1 MSKPIQVLL
10 TDDSPTML
18 QVLTRLLSAQPDV
31 TVVGTAR
38 DGEEAVALAR
48 SLRPDVITLD
58 VQMPGMDGLGATER
72 IMAESP
78 CRILMVSGAPDTDL
92 SFRALQAGALEVIA
106 KPQGAPEDVARFG
119 VRLLSAIRLLAE
131 VPLVTQRHEGRSTA
145 PALGPNTKVA
155 GFGLASS
162 IGGPTALASLLWLLP
177 RSLPYPLFIAQ
188 HITPGFTAGLHRWL
202 SSLSPLPVEIARPG
216 ELPKA
221 GTVYLAPDSHH
232 LRVGT
237 QGEFVIERASGS
249 TFPSGDLLLASMS
262 RAYGNNA
269 AGAVLSG
276 MGEEGAVG
284 LMAIRRAGGL
294 TFAQDPETCLVASMP
309 QAAIRNKSTEYPVS
323 PEALATVLRA
333 LEGVPPTPSPLG
345 I

>member
-48 SLRPDVITLD
+48 SLKPDVITLD

-72 IMAESP
+72 IMAETP

-106 KPQGAPEDVARFG
+106 KPQGSPEDVARFG

-131 VPLVTQRHEGRSTA
+131 VPLVTQRHEGHASA
-145 PALGPNTKVA
+145 PKLPEGARVA
-155 GFGLASS
+155 GFALASS

-188 HITPGFTAGLHRWL
+188 HITPGFTVGLHRWL
-202 SSLSPLPVEIARPG
+202 SSLSPLPVELARASEQPR
-216 ELPKA
+216 A
-221 GTVYLAPDSHH
+221 GTVYLAPDGHH
-232 LRVGT
+232 LRVGM
-237 QGEFVIERASGS
+237 QGELVIEKASGS
-249 TFPSGDLLLASMS
+249 TFPSGDLLLASLS
-262 RAYGNNA
+262 RAYGAHA

-284 LMAIRRAGGL
+284 LMAIKRAGGL
-294 TFAQDPETCLVASMP
+294 TFAQDPQTCLVAGMP
-309 QAAIRNKSTEYPVS
+309 EAALRNKSTEHAVS
-323 PEALATVLRA
+323 PEALATILRS
-333 LEGVPPTPSPLG
+333 LEGMPPPGSPPG

>member
-48 SLRPDVITLD
+48 SLKPDVITLD

-72 IMAESP
+72 IMAETP

-106 KPQGAPEDVARFG
+106 KPQGSPEDVARFG

-131 VPLVTQRHEGRSTA
+131 VPLVTKRREGHANPPPIPEGRRIGA
-145 PALGPNTKVA
+145 
-155 GFGLASS
+155 FGLFSS

-177 RSLPYPLFIAQ
+177 RSLPYPMFVAQ
-188 HITPGFTAGLHRWL
+188 HITPGFTVGLHRWL
-202 SSLSPLPVEIARPG
+202 SSLSPLPVEIARASEQPR
-216 ELPKA
+216 A
-221 GTVYLAPDSHH
+221 GTVYLAPDGHH
-232 LRVGT
+232 LRVGL
-237 QGEFVIERASGS
+237 QGEIVIEKASGT
-249 TFPSGDLLLASMS
+249 TFPSGDLLLASLS
-262 RAYGNNA
+262 RAYGQHA

-284 LMAIRRAGGL
+284 LMAIKRAGGL
-294 TFAQDPETCLVASMP
+294 TFAQDPETCLVAAMP
-309 QAAIRNKSTEYPVS
+309 EAALRNKSADHKVS
-323 PEALATVLRA
+323 PEALATIISK
-333 LEGVPPTPSPLG
+333 LEGMSSAST
-345 I
+345 

>member
-48 SLRPDVITLD
+48 SLKPDVITLD
-58 VQMPGMDGLGATER
+58 VQMPGMDGLAATER

-106 KPQGAPEDVARFG
+106 KPQGSPEDVARFG

-131 VPLVTQRHEGRSTA
+131 VPLVIRRGEGHGAPPQLPST
-145 PALGPNTKVA
+145 TRVA
-155 GFGLASS
+155 AFGLAAS
-162 IGGPTALASLLWLLP
+162 IGGPTALAALLWLLP

-216 ELPKA
+216 EHPHA
-221 GTVYLAPDSHH
+221 STVYLAPDGHH
-232 LRVGT
+232 LRVGA
-237 QGEFVIERASGS
+237 QGELVVEKASGT
-249 TFPSGDLLLASMS
+249 TFPSGDLLLASLS
-262 RAYGNNA
+262 RAYGSHA

-276 MGEEGAVG
+276 MGEEGGVG
-284 LMAIRRAGGL
+284 LMAIKRAGGL
-294 TFAQDPETCLVASMP
+294 TFAQDPETCLVAGMP
-309 QAAIRNKSTEYPVS
+309 EAALRNKATDLKVS
-323 PEALATVLRA
+323 PEALASIIRS
-333 LEGVPPTPSPLG
+333 LEGVQPKSA
-345 I
+345 

>member
-48 SLRPDVITLD
+48 SLKPDVITLD

-72 IMAESP
+72 IMAETP

-106 KPQGAPEDVARFG
+106 KPQGSPEDVARFG

-131 VPLVTQRHEGRSTA
+131 VPLVAKRREGQA
-145 PALGPNTKVA
+145 NPPPLPAGRKVA
-155 GFGLASS
+155 AFGLFSS

-188 HITPGFTAGLHRWL
+188 HITPGFTVGLHRWL
-202 SSLSPLPVEIARPG
+202 SSLSPLPVEIARASEQPR
-216 ELPKA
+216 P
-221 GTVYLAPDSHH
+221 GTVYLAPDGHH
-232 LRVGT
+232 LRVGI
-237 QGEFVIERASGS
+237 QGELVIEKASGT
-249 TFPSGDLLLASMS
+249 TFPSGDLLLASLS
-262 RAYGNNA
+262 RAYGPNA

-284 LMAIRRAGGL
+284 LMAIKRAGGL
-294 TFAQDPETCLVASMP
+294 TFAQDPETCLVAGMP
-309 QAAIRNKSTEYPVS
+309 ESALRNKSTENKVS
-323 PEALATVLRA
+323 PEALAGVIRQ
-333 LEGVPPTPSPLG
+333 LEGMSSSG
-345 I
+345 G

>member
-31 TVVGTAR
+31 SVVGTAR
-38 DGEEAVALAR
+38 DGEEAVALSR
-48 SLRPDVITLD
+48 SLKPDVITLD

-72 IMAESP
+72 IMSESP

-145 PALGPNTKVA
+145 PALPPGSRVA
-155 GFGLASS
+155 GFGLTAS

-177 RSLPYPLFIAQ
+177 RSLPFPLFIAQ
-188 HITPGFTAGLHRWL
+188 HITPGFTVGLHRWL
-202 SSLSPLPVEIARPG
+202 SSLSPLPVEIARATEQPR
-216 ELPKA
+216 A
-221 GTVYLAPDSHH
+221 GTVYLPPDGHH
-232 LRVGT
+232 LRVGP
-237 QGEFVIERASGS
+237 QGELVVERASGS
-249 TFPSGDLLLASMS
+249 TFPSGDLLLASMA
-262 RAYGNNA
+262 RAYGVHA

-294 TFAQDPETCLVASMP
+294 TFAQEPETCLVAGMP
-309 QAAIRNKSTEYPVS
+309 EAALRNKATEQVVS
-323 PEALATVLRA
+323 PETLATVLRA
-333 LEGVPPTPSPLG
+333 LEGVQLVPSTPG
-345 I
+345 M

>member
-48 SLRPDVITLD
+48 SLKPDVVTLD

-92 SFRALQAGALEVIA
+92 SFRALQAGALDVIA
-106 KPQGAPEDVARFG
+106 KPQGSPEDVARFG

-131 VPLVTQRHEGRSTA
+131 VPLVTKRREGHATPPPLPPGVR
-145 PALGPNTKVA
+145 VA
-155 GFGLASS
+155 AFGLAAS
-162 IGGPTALASLLWLLP
+162 IGGPTALAALLWLLP

-188 HITPGFTAGLHRWL
+188 HITPGFTVGLHRWL
-202 SSLSPLPVEIARPG
+202 SSLSPLPVEIARASEHPR
-216 ELPKA
+216 P
-221 GTVYLAPDSHH
+221 GTVYLAPDGHH
-232 LRVGT
+232 LRVGL
-237 QGEFVIERASGS
+237 QGELVIEKASGT
-249 TFPSGDLLLASMS
+249 TFPSGDLLLASLS
-262 RAYGNNA
+262 RAYGAHA

-276 MGEEGAVG
+276 MGEEGGVG
-284 LMAIRRAGGL
+284 LMAIKRAGGL
-294 TFAQDPETCLVASMP
+294 TFAQDPETCLVAGMP
-309 QAAIRNKSTEYPVS
+309 EAALRTKATDITVS
-323 PEALATVLRA
+323 PEALAAIIRS
-333 LEGVPPTPSPLG
+333 LEGMPPPG
-345 I
+345 A

>member
-48 SLRPDVITLD
+48 SLKPDVITLD
-58 VQMPGMDGLGATER
+58 VQMPGMDGLAATER

-106 KPQGAPEDVARFG
+106 KPQGSPEDVARFG

-131 VPLVTQRHEGRSTA
+131 VPLVIRRGEGHATPPSLPPGAR
-145 PALGPNTKVA
+145 VA
-155 GFGLASS
+155 AFGLAAS
-162 IGGPTALASLLWLLP
+162 IGGPTALAALLWLLP

-188 HITPGFTAGLHRWL
+188 HITPGFTVGLHRWL

-216 ELPKA
+216 EHPRA
-221 GTVYLAPDSHH
+221 GTVYLAPDGHH
-232 LRVGT
+232 LRVGA
-237 QGEFVIERASGS
+237 QGELVIEKASGT
-249 TFPSGDLLLASMS
+249 TFPSGDLLLASLS
-262 RAYGNNA
+262 RAYGSHA

-276 MGEEGAVG
+276 MGEEGGVG
-284 LMAIRRAGGL
+284 LMAIKRA
-294 TFAQDPETCLVASMP
+294 TATP
-309 QAAIRNKSTEYPVS
+309 AAD
-323 PEALATVLRA
+323 
-333 LEGVPPTPSPLG
+333 PPTGTWCPRPSR
-345 I
+345 

>member
-72 IMAESP
+72 IMAEMP
-78 CRILMVSGAPDTDL
+78 CRILMVSGAPDTDV

-106 KPQGAPEDVARFG
+106 KPQGSPEDVARFG

-131 VPLVTQRHEGRSTA
+131 VPLVTQRQEGRATA
-145 PALGPNTKVA
+145 PTLPTGARVA
-155 GFGLASS
+155 GFGLAAS

-188 HITPGFTAGLHRWL
+188 HITQGFTVGLHRWL
-202 SSLSPLPVEIARPG
+202 SSLSPLPVEIARPS
-216 ELPKA
+216 EQPKP
-221 GTVYLAPDSHH
+221 GIVYLPPDGHH
-232 LRVGT
+232 LRVGL
-237 QGEFVIERASGS
+237 QGELVVEKASGS

-262 RAYGNNA
+262 RAYGAQA

-284 LMAIRRAGGL
+284 LMAIKRAGGL
-294 TFAQDPETCLVASMP
+294 TFAQDPQTCLVAGMP
-309 QAAIRNKSTEYPVS
+309 EAALRNKATDHAVS
-323 PEALATVLRA
+323 PEALATVLRS
-333 LEGVPPTPSPLG
+333 LEGAPAPSSPPSH
-345 I
+345 